1 MTART
6 KLRPLIADSCIFF
19 VGTVT
24 ECPYGLPPSIVIQ
37 LRGMV
42 GRVRS
47 EALSLFDGALPFLLA
62 RQLDDVEYVLNKLQ
76 ARYKAGATDRD
87 EDLRVFSE
95 SLIIRFVRL
104 LELIDR
110 IDQESSTPQ
119 PGDDVDIQY
128 V

>member
-1 MTART
+1 MAAKT
-6 KLRPLIADSCIFF
+6 KLRPLIADSCLFF

-24 ECPYGLPPSIVIQ
+24 ECPYGVPPSIVIQ

-42 GRVRS
+42 GRVRN
-47 EALSLFDGALPFLLA
+47 EAHSTFAGTPPLLLA
-62 RQLDDVEYVLNKLQ
+62 RQLDEVEYVLNKLR
-76 ARYKAGATDRD
+76 AMYKAGATERD

-119 PGDDVDIQY
+119 PGDDVDIQS

>member
-1 MTART
+1 MAAKT
-6 KLRPLIADSCIFF
+6 KLRLLIADSCLFF

-24 ECPYGLPPSIVIQ
+24 ECPYGVPPSIVIQ

-47 EALSLFDGALPFLLA
+47 EALSTFAGTLPFLLT
-62 RQLDDVEYVLNKLQ
+62 RQLDEVEYVLNKLR
-76 ARYKAGATDRD
+76 AMYKAGATERN

-95 SLIIRFVRL
+95 SLTIRFVRL
-104 LELIDR
+104 LELIDK

-119 PGDDVDIQY
+119 PGDEADIQR